1 MITIKKIA
9 EEAGV
14 SPTTVSNVLY
24 GRTQKVSPDTVK
36 RVQTLLDDHNY
47 IPRLGL
53 NALTNRKSK
62 MIGVLINTP
71 EFMERTPF
79 EKPFYGY
86 VVGTLEKV
94 FREEGYY
101 LMICS
106 AKDMQEIMR
115 MVLGW
120 NVDGVITVSM
130 PGKYYQQTKEM
141 TGKPVVSIDMDVE
154 DVEKIPDCYNVTSKD
169 FEAGANMMR
178 YLLKNGVEDVIYIA
192 NTKMGVD
199 YKRYQGADSVYK
211 EYFGSEKE
219 LKRELL
225 GRTSTERKHLYNQLA
240 KYRGENTALFFS
252 TDLNAVE
259 AIGFFNE
266 KGIVVPDEIS
276 VVGCDD
282 EIYAQLSAP
291 RLTTMRVESIKKA
304 ELAADM
310 LLRLIDGE
318 NVKKKRKEID
328 VRLIERESVRHKGH
342 ETIRN

>member
-1 MITIKKIA
+1 MVTIKQIA

-24 GRTQKVSPDTVK
+24 GRKQKVSPNTVERIQK
-36 RVQTLLDDHNY
+36 LLDKHNY

-53 NALTNRKSK
+53 NALTNRKSN

-79 EKPFYGY
+79 EKPFYGN

-130 PGKYYQQTKEM
+130 PGKYYQQTREM
-141 TGKPVVSIDMDVE
+141 TGKPVVSIDMEVE
-154 DVEKIPDCYNVTSKD
+154 DVEKFSDCYNVTSKD
-169 FEAGANMMR
+169 FEAGAGMMR
-178 YLLKNGVEDVIYIA
+178 YLLNSGVEDVIYIA
-192 NTKMGVD
+192 NTKRGVD
-199 YKRYQGADSVYK
+199 YKRYQGASSVYK
-211 EYFGSEKE
+211 EHFGNERE

-225 GRTSTERKHLYNQLA
+225 GRTSAQRKQLYSQLA
-240 KYRGENTALFFS
+240 QCRGKNQTLFFS

-259 AIGFFNE
+259 AISFFNG
-266 KGIVVPDEIS
+266 KGISVPDEIS

-291 RLTTMRVESIKKA
+291 GLTTIRVDSIKKA
-304 ELAADM
+304 ELAANM
-310 LLRLIDGE
+310 LLRLINGE
-318 NVKKKRKEID
+318 NVKEKRKEID
-328 VRLIERESVRHKGH
+328 VQLVERGSVRQ
-342 ETIRN
+342 EVV